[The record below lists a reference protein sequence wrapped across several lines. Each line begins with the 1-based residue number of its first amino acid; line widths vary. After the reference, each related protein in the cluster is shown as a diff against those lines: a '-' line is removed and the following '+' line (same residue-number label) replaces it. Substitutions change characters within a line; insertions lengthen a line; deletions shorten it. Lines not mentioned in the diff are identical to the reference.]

1 MAHITVTPPA
11 YDKND
16 PEGTI
21 RKLCEYNARLLEE
34 LQWLLTQME
43 KKNNT

>member
-1 MAHITVTPPA
+1 MAHITVTPPV
-11 YDKND
+11 YDGKD

-21 RKLCEYNARLLEE
+21 RKLCEYNAKLQEE

-43 KKNNT
+43 KKLK